1 MTARHATALTCSM
14 PEASSINGLRK
25 TGRIDDFFFKH
36 IHGLGLG
43 NLGRF
48 GGAYS

>member
-1 MTARHATALTCSM
+1 M
-14 PEASSINGLRK
+14 PEAFSINGLRK
-25 TGRIDDFFFKH
+25 TGRIDFFKH

>member
-1 MTARHATALTCSM
+1 M